1 MYRFLVLTDPDT
13 AAGFRMAGVETREAV
28 NREEARKVLPALLQ
42 EEDAGIIAV
51 SEEFMQELDD
61 RLMTR
66 IEQTARPI
74 VIPIPGRARGGG
86 GMAYIER
93 LLRRAIGYNIVL
105 RR

>member
-1 MYRFLVLTDPDT
+1 MFKFMVLSDPDT
-13 AAGFRMAGVETREAV
+13 ASGFRMAGVEAFEAA
-28 NREEARKVLPALLQ
+28 NAEEARQVLPGLLQ

-51 SEEFMQELDD
+51 SEDFMQGLDE

-66 IEQTARPI
+66 IEQMPRPI
-74 VIPIPGRARGGG
+74 VISIPGRARGGG

>member
-1 MYRFLVLTDPDT
+1 MYKFMVLTDPDT
-13 AAGFRMAGVETREAV
+13 AAGFRMAGVETREAA
-28 NREEARKVLPALLQ
+28 NAEEVRRILPVLLQ
-42 EEDAGIIAV
+42 DEDAGIIAV
-51 SEEFMQELDD
+51 SEEFMQGLDD
-61 RLMTR
+61 RLTAR
-66 IEQTARPI
+66 IEQLSRPI

>member
-1 MYRFLVLTDPDT
+1 MFKFMVLSDPDT
-13 AAGFRMAGVETREAV
+13 ASGFRMAGVEAFEAA
-28 NREEARKVLPALLQ
+28 NAEEARQVLPGLLQ

-51 SEEFMQELDD
+51 SEEFMQGLDD

-66 IEQTARPI
+66 IEQMPRPI

>member
-1 MYRFLVLTDPDT
+1 MFKFMVLTDPDT
-13 AAGFRMAGVETREAV
+13 AAGFRMAGVETREAANV
-28 NREEARKVLPALLQ
+28 EEARRVLPGLLQ
-42 EEDAGIIAV
+42 DEEAGIIAV
-51 SEEFMQELDD
+51 SEEFMQGLDD

-66 IEQTARPI
+66 IEQMPRPI

>member
-1 MYRFLVLTDPDT
+1 MYKFMVLTDPDT
-13 AAGFRMAGVETREAV
+13 ATGFRMAGVEAHEAA
-28 NREEARKVLPALLQ
+28 NAEEARRILPVLLQ

-51 SEEFMQELDD
+51 NEEYMQGLDD
-61 RLMTR
+61 RLAAR
-66 IEQTARPI
+66 IEQMARPI

>member
-1 MYRFLVLTDPDT
+1 MYKFVVLTDSDT
-13 AAGFRMAGVETREAV
+13 AAGFRMAGVETREAANV
-28 NREEARKVLPALLQ
+28 EEARRILPELLQ
-42 EEDAGIIAV
+42 DEDAGIIAV
-51 SEEFMQELDD
+51 SEEFMQGLDE
-61 RLMTR
+61 RLTIR
-66 IEQTARPI
+66 IDQLSRPI

>member
-1 MYRFLVLTDPDT
+1 MYKFTVLTDPDT
-13 AAGFRMAGVETREAV
+13 AVGFRMAGVETREAG
-28 NREEARKVLPALLQ
+28 NAEEARRLLPGLLQ

-51 SEEFMQELDD
+51 SEEFMQGLDE

-66 IEQTARPI
+66 IERSSRPI
-74 VIPIPGRARGGG
+74 VIPIPGRSRQGG

-93 LLRRAIGYNIVL
+93 LLRRAIGHNIVL

>member
-28 NREEARKVLPALLQ
+28 NAEEARQVLPALLQ

-51 SEEFMQELDD
+51 SEEFMQALDD
-61 RLMTR
+61 GLMTR

>member
-1 MYRFLVLTDPDT
+1 MYKFLVLTDPDT
-13 AAGFRMAGVETREAV
+13 AAGFRMAGVETREAWSD
-28 NREEARKVLPALLQ
+28 EEARRILPELLQ

-51 SEEFMQELDD
+51 NEDFMQGLDD
-61 RLMTR
+61 RLTTR
-66 IEQTARPI
+66 IEQPSRPI
-74 VIPIPGRARGGG
+74 VIPIPGQVPRGG

>member
-1 MYRFLVLTDPDT
+1 MFKFMVLTDPDT
-13 AAGFRMAGVETREAV
+13 AAGFRMAGVETREAANV
-28 NREEARKVLPALLQ
+28 EEARRIQPGLLQ
-42 EEDAGIIAV
+42 DEEAGIVAV
-51 SEEFMQELDD
+51 SEEFMQGLDD
-61 RLMTR
+61 RLTAR
-66 IEQTARPI
+66 IEQMARPI

>member
-1 MYRFLVLTDPDT
+1 MFRFLVLTDPDT

-28 NREEARKVLPALLQ
+28 NGEEARQVLPALLQ

-51 SEEFMQELDD
+51 SEEFMQALDD

>member
-13 AAGFRMAGVETREAV
+13 AAGFRMAGVETREAA
-28 NREEARKVLPALLQ
+28 NAEEARQVLPALLQ

-51 SEEFMQELDD
+51 SEEFMQVLDD

-74 VIPIPGRARGGG
+74 VIPIPGRARRGG